1 MKYFLKIIVGIL
13 FFSGCQKAQDSYN
26 SVKPNPVFGT
36 VTDVDGNVYKTVIIG
51 EQEWMAE
58 NLKVEHYRNGDVI
71 LWVQDD
77 KKWHNTIRDAC
88 CYSVLDVD
96 NNVVDTG
103 KFFGILYNWWA
114 VDDQRGLAPEG
125 WHIPSWDEWVVI
137 TDYLGGEKVAG
148 IKMKSNSGWG
158 LDGNGT
164 NESGFTGLS
173 AGLRDYDGSFGL
185 NGYYAIFWTTTVY
198 KTDHIFAITFNLNY
212 DNESTS
218 GDVKNKRTG
227 VSVRCVKD

>member
-1 MKYFLKIIVGIL
+1 MKWLFLFLVLTIFISKL
-13 FFSGCQKAQDSYN
+13 YSQ
-26 SVKPNPVFGT
+26 
-36 VTDVDGNVYKTVIIG
+36 VTDIDGNTYKTVIIG
-51 EQEWMAE
+51 QQEWMAE

-125 WHIPSWDEWVVI
+125 WHMPSDNEWTI
-137 TDYLGGEKVAG
+137 LTDYLGGESVAG
-148 IKMKSNSGWG
+148 GKLKATILWNNPNKGA
-158 LDGNGT
+158 T
-164 NESGFTGLS
+164 NESGFTALPAGVRFSPLGKFIMIGLFDNFWS
-173 AGLRDYDGSFGL
+173 SSEDSGNNAWFRGLFNDGSDVNRRSIGKEL
-185 NGYYAIFWTTTVY
+185 GY
-198 KTDHIFAITFNLNY
+198 
-212 DNESTS
+212 SC
-218 GDVKNKRTG
+218 
-227 VSVRCVKD
+227 RCVKD